1 MPALLREAAG
11 GATVALSNVRGPP
24 AALTL
29 CGARVDACGFVP
41 PPPGVPVGV
50 GLASVGGAL
59 TLTVNADARAIPDAR
74 AFLGRVLDEYDAL
87 RDSAGLPPPAAT
99 RAPPEARARA
109 AEAA

>member
-1 MPALLREAAG
+1 M
-11 GATVALSNVRGPP
+11 
-24 AALTL
+24 
-29 CGARVDACGFVP
+29 P

-74 AFLGRVLDEYDAL
+74 RFLGRVLDEYETL
-87 RDSAGLPPPAAT
+87 RAAAGVPAA
-99 RAPPEARARA
+99 RAKRDRA